1 MKDLQFVSLSH
12 LASFLFSQGM
22 PTQSLKEQLDVVNSS
37 QEVLIETFSVCAGH

>member
-12 LASFLFSQGM
+12 LALFLFSQGM